1 MFLDIIIIVSFITL
15 YHTMANLETW
25 SQSTD
30 LFETAGARKLNEQE
44 IQTMFDDDFFDDLES
59 DDPLKKIYMQEI
71 NDKVFFEKPDNVNF
85 GNPESSYTK
94 SRLVWQNNV
103 FVDRFFISKEDWENI
118 KNRRDN
124 LNWAIETTQT
134 ETQQLNDEVTQTATP
149 ETMWSSIEARTDK
162 LLDRFDKFN
171 DHWPQPKRPWES
183 RRTLERLKAVVR
195 NDIAYLKSIKKELQ
209 RYTYT
214 WNPEIFEADLDELE
228 RQQLI
233 LEDVRQR
240 ITRWDDT
247 SDIPTILWS
256 LRDVKRAD
264 RFENKMA
271 KYNQK
276 VNEILKDA
284 AMKELWNKDME
295 WFQDYLEDVWS
306 GEIEHPA
313 EHPFYRQ
320 YEKDFAYIRDNNP
333 MLYVTVTTCQNPK
346 RKKWWQQWES
356 YNWSYVVV
364 CPWQPKKQCEKKP
377 WVFDKGGEMF
387 SDLLVTAWVIDENNT
402 AQKEAWSKFWKVA
415 LLWLWAFAVYK
426 MIKEKDWK
434 RWAWIGWTA
443 AVLLGMANKDG
454 LYKWY
459 NDAFWKSNP
468 SSNEIITQMNTQ
480 AGVDRTTSVE
490 VQEIIDNLIDP
501 TSTVIWAIWWININ
515 TLISE
520 DIVSADNDWKFE
532 FNYDKYKVYVENNV
546 TDSDEKIL
554 NLQAGERL
562 KKDPSMLHKWLQ
574 GLWVSNMDILQALWQ
589 ENDRLMDTDLVWNYL
604 EYVDSPMM
612 ANLYEQGFKPKDTES
627 RYKIMSLSNWK
638 HNISNYDMVTYISE
652 GLVVLRDE
660 SLTRYLN
667 SNIIDL
673 TNKCMKWCDIKFSTY
688 GELLKAVELTEW
700 IINEFKDKP
709 ARDDQP
715 FHLWMWLTWNIEYN
729 NGIINDTDV
738 INSNI
743 FKDTLE
749 KISPNLA
756 KNKHAY
762 VKYLNAL
769 WKAAQ

>member
-1 MFLDIIIIVSFITL
+1 
-15 YHTMANLETW
+15 MADLETR
-25 SQSTD
+25 SQSPD
-30 LFETAGARKLNEQE
+30 LFETTGARKLDEQE
-44 IQTMFDDDFFDDLES
+44 IQTMFDNSFFDDMKS
-59 DDPLKKIYMQEI
+59 DDPLNKIYVQEI
-71 NDKVFFEKPDNVNF
+71 KDKVYFEKPDNVSFN
-85 GNPESSYTK
+85 NPESSYTK
-94 SRLVWQNNV
+94 VRLVWKNNV

-124 LNWAIETTQT
+124 LNWAIATTQT
-134 ETQQLNDEVTQTATP
+134 ETQQLNHEVTHNTSP
-149 ETMWSSIEARTDK
+149 ESMWSSVEAHVDE
-162 LLDRFDKFN
+162 LLDRFDKFDN
-171 DHWPQPKRPWES
+171 NWPLPKRPWES
-183 RRTLERLKAVVR
+183 LKTRERLKAIVR
-195 NDIAYLKSIKKELQ
+195 NDIAYLKSIKRELK
-209 RYTYT
+209 RYEYT
-214 WNPEIFEADLDELE
+214 SNPEIFQKDLDELE
-228 RQQLI
+228 NHKKV
-233 LEDVRQR
+233 LEDVRQ
-240 ITRWDDT
+240 IIVWWGDT
-247 SDIPTILWS
+247 STIPTILWS
-256 LRDVKRAD
+256 LKDIKKAD
-264 RFENKMA
+264 RFENKLA

-284 AMKELWNKDME
+284 TLKELWNKDME

-306 GEIEHPA
+306 WAIEHPT
-313 EHPFYRQ
+313 EHHFYRQ
-320 YEKDFAYIRDNNP
+320 YAKDFAYIREINP
-333 MLYVTVTTCQNPK
+333 VLYVTVTTCQNPK
-346 RKKWWQQWES
+346 KIWWQQWKAPD
-356 YNWSYVVV
+356 WSYTIV
-364 CPWQPKKQCEKKP
+364 CPWQPQKQCEKKP
-377 WVFDKGGEMF
+377 WIFDKGGEMF
-387 SDLLVTAWVIDENNT
+387 SDLLVTAWLIDENNT
-402 AQKEAWSKFWKVA
+402 TQKEAWWKFWKVA

-434 RWAWIGWTA
+434 RRAWIWWTA
-443 AVLLGMANKDG
+443 AVVLGMAHKED

-468 SSNEIITQMNTQ
+468 SSNEIMAQMNTQ
-480 AGVDRTTSVE
+480 AGVNRTTNVE
-490 VQEIIDNLIDP
+490 VQEFLDNFIDP

-515 TLISE
+515 TLINE
-520 DIVSADNDWKFE
+520 DIVSADNDWKFK
-532 FNYDKYKVYVENNV
+532 FNYDKFKVYVENNV
-546 TDSDEKIL
+546 TDPDEKIL
-554 NLQAGERL
+554 NLQAGEKL
-562 KKDPSMLHKWLQ
+562 KKDPSMLNKWLQ
-574 GLWVSNMDILQALWQ
+574 GIWVTNMDILQELWKG
-589 ENDRLMDTDLVWNYL
+589 NDRLMDTDLVWNYL
-604 EYVDSPMM
+604 ESFDTPIM
-612 ANLYEQGFKPKDTES
+612 ANLYEQGFKPKNPES
-627 RYKIMSLSNWK
+627 RYKIMSLNKWK
-638 HNISNYDMVTYISE
+638 QTISDYDLVTYISE

-660 SLTRYLN
+660 SLTKYIN